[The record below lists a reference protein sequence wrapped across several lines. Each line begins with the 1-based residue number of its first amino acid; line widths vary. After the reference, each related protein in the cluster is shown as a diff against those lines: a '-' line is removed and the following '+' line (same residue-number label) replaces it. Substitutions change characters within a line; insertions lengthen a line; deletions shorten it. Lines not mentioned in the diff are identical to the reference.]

1 MLVSGAMTSDPVTVP
16 PDHPV
21 KKTLTL
27 LQRHGVTA
35 LPVVGDD
42 GRLVG
47 VVSEADLIRDA
58 VPHDPRAHLRRPA
71 GPDQHPPQTVAEVL
85 TPDPVTVRPH
95 DDLATAVDRMT
106 TRRLKSLP
114 VVDEHGRV
122 VGIIA
127 RSDVVKMLAR
137 PDGAIA
143 AEIRETLRTAGYA
156 DWRVSVSDGVVEI
169 TGPGPAERSL
179 AESVA
184 HTVGGVVE
192 VRIG

>member
-35 LPVVGDD
+35 LPVVAAD

-58 VPHDPRAHLRRPA
+58 VPHDPRAHLRPSV
-71 GPDQHPPQTVAEVL
+71 PDQHPPQTVAEVL

-95 DDLATAVDRMT
+95 EDLATAVERMST
-106 TRRLKSLP
+106 HRIKSLP

-127 RSDVVKMLAR
+127 RSDVVRMLAR

-156 DWRVSVSDGVVEI
+156 DWQVRVSDGVVEI
-169 TGPGPAERSL
+169 TGPEPSERSL

>member
-1 MLVSGAMTSDPVTVP
+1 MLVSGAMTPDPVTVAP
-16 PDHPV
+16 EESV
-21 KKTLTL
+21 KRTLVL

-35 LPVVGDD
+35 LPVVADD

-47 VVSEADLIRDA
+47 VVSEADLIRNA
-58 VPHDPRAHLRRPA
+58 VPHDPRAHLRPS
-71 GPDQHPPQTVAEVL
+71 GPDQHQPPQTVAEVL
-85 TPDPVTVRPH
+85 TADPVTVRPH
-95 DDLATAVDRMT
+95 DDLSTAVELMSD
-106 TRRLKSLP
+106 RRLKSLP
-114 VVDEHGRV
+114 VVDDHGRV

-127 RSDVVKMLAR
+127 RSDVVRLLAR

-143 AEIRETLRTAGYA
+143 AEIRETLRSAGYA
-156 DWRVSVSDGVVEI
+156 DWTVGVSDGVVVI

-184 HTVGGVVE
+184 HTVGGVVA